1 MGGDI
6 GACVR
11 VCLLLCVRVV
21 VVVREIGFIKG
32 EGKGAARCSLLLACL
47 PLVKGHTHMLIACF

>member
-1 MGGDI
+1 MR
-6 GACVR
+6 ACVLAVVCVCVR
-11 VCLLLCVRVV
+11 VVV

-47 PLVKGHTHMLIACF
+47 PLVKGHTHMLIVACF

>member
-1 MGGDI
+1 
-6 GACVR
+6 VR

-32 EGKGAARCSLLLACL
+32 EGKGK
-47 PLVKGHTHMLIACF
+47 V

>member
-1 MGGDI
+1 
-6 GACVR
+6 VR
-11 VCLLLCVRVV
+11 VVV